1 MLLGLIYTTVKNIN
15 VIFLIGYFRQ
25 KKYGIKVRLH
35 VREQTRQC
43 SKLTGFSVSFFS
55 SLGITEFCRLRRA
68 VFLGEVSWDRD
79 RLRFC
84 RDPALAG
91 LSDPECSDTFLSR
104 CSLSARFSAN
114 SSWSRPIVSSS
125 SFLKFNSRIYGKW
138 VQTTRRITFWP
149 FIKRTNF
156 VTWAIRVQRGDLRLS
171 FLRVLVTKIG
181 RGLRRKRPS
190 APTVPCTFQP
200 PRFVHLLWQ
209 QYCQLPAD
217 KWCCA

>member
-1 MLLGLIYTTVKNIN
+1 MFSARVKFFLPCRKELADGKEEDAASKKGEAHVEDVVNVDGVAHLASLSLLCFVLLVGVLLGLIYTTVKNIN

-114 SSWSRPIVSSS
+114 SS
-125 SFLKFNSRIYGKW
+125 
-138 VQTTRRITFWP
+138 
-149 FIKRTNF
+149 
-156 VTWAIRVQRGDLRLS
+156 
-171 FLRVLVTKIG
+171 
-181 RGLRRKRPS
+181 
-190 APTVPCTFQP
+190 
-200 PRFVHLLWQ
+200 
-209 QYCQLPAD
+209 
-217 KWCCA
+217 